1 MSARFCWH
9 CGKALAPDAYRQRL
23 YPTTVHDEIGN
34 PHIVHQV
41 CANAA
46 APHRITAAPADPPPY
61 ASPRLH
67 DE

>member
-9 CGKALAPDAYRQRL
+9 CGKALASYAYHQGAL
-23 YPTTVHDEIGN
+23 TMTVYDEIGN

-41 CANAA
+41 CAYAA
-46 APHRITAAPADPPPY
+46 APRPITAAPTTRPY